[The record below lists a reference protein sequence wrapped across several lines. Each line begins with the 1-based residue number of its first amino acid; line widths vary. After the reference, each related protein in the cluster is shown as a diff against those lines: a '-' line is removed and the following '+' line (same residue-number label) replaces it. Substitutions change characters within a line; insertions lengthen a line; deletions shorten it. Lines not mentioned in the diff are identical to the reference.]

1 MGGVSFSSSSEEGF
15 THPVT
20 TQVLSTC
27 TICVGLWGGEMP
39 TWQEGLSCQPSAV
52 TVAGGGPVR
61 EARRS
66 LLSGGASWDGEALCS
81 PGPHPSA
88 CHDREVQ
95 RWGNQ
100 SAILSESGLWQAA
113 PSPGAPL
120 THPAD

>member
-1 MGGVSFSSSSEEGF
+1 MHDPCQALE
-15 THPVT
+15 
-20 TQVLSTC
+20 
-27 TICVGLWGGEMP
+27 WGE
-39 TWQEGLSCQPSAV
+39 AH
-52 TVAGGGPVR
+52 VAGGPFLPAICSPSGPVR
-61 EARRS
+61 EAQCS
-66 LLSGGASWDGEALCS
+66 VLSGGASWEREALCS

-120 THPAD
+120 TQPAD